1 MSLIA
6 LQTDRLRNLVEL
18 FAADIVQFLPFRPEL
33 LVDLDG
39 RLSHL
44 LMSLLA
50 AADQG
55 EVRSGSNALVAVGIH
70 AHAKHDGLRLLL
82 FRNLRHKRRLPGKS
96 PISSSKAELV
106 FVIPHSHRRHGPAA
120 TAPSGLSRCVS
131 ARDRANTAPPSSPTA
146 AASDTRR
153 PNRQSNF
160 AACPC

>member
-70 AHAKHDGLRLLL
+70 AHAKHDGFRLLL

-96 PISSSKAELV
+96 PISSSKERALVRSAELQ
-106 FVIPHSHRRHGPAA
+106 
-120 TAPSGLSRCVS
+120 L
-131 ARDRANTAPPSSPTA
+131 RAIG
-146 AASDTRR
+146 RR
-153 PNRQSNF
+153 PGRAELELCVPTSE
-160 AACPC
+160 PP